1 MLENKKINEN
11 ATGEVSFGSSPRRF
25 SFADS
30 KVKTTL
36 TGFHHDSWEF
46 ADKSV

>member
-11 ATGEVSFGSSPRRF
+11 ATGEVSFGSSPHRF
-25 SFADS
+25 SSADS
-30 KVKTTL
+30 KVKT